1 MLDRLDET
9 IVAVSSAPG
18 RGALGIVRLSGA
30 RAVELAVQLG
40 FQNRAEGRQTGWR
53 RVRGEVLI
61 DDGLTLP
68 AWYYVFPQPHS
79 YTREDLVEIHTVG
92 TPVVLELVRR
102 RALAAGAVAAEP
114 GEFTARAFF
123 HGRLNLAEA
132 EAVAEVIRARTDT
145 QLRAARRLLE
155 GALTAPVRELR
166 ERMSELTALVEAV
179 IDFAEEPIEFITP
192 GQLRERL
199 AEVRAQLAEVR
210 RSAVALE
217 RLEVVPR
224 ILLFGPPNAGKSSL
238 LNRLS
243 GTSRAICAAVE
254 GTTRDILSAPLS
266 LGGAE
271 VLLLDTAGIAE
282 QSDEL
287 RARAQELTQA
297 TARSVELVCV
307 VVNLAEQTDLPKLA
321 ARVRALEAGAVVVAA
336 NKCDLVSGEE
346 RARREAQLEQL
357 ELGPVCPVSAL
368 TGAGC
373 AELCELFARV
383 LFAGRAAGETI
394 GREALALSARQRAA
408 LAEAEEALA
417 RAEDLA
423 AGAADTIDCADLLAF
438 ELREGLE
445 TLGTLTGEV
454 TTEDL
459 LEVVFSRFCIG
470 K

>member
-9 IVAVSSAPG
+9 IVAISSAPG
-18 RGALGIVRLSGA
+18 RGPLGIVRLSGA
-30 RAVELAVQLG
+30 RAVELAGQLG
-40 FQNRAEGRQTGWR
+40 FQERSEARRAGWR
-53 RVRGEVLI
+53 RVRGEVRI

-102 RALAAGAVAAEP
+102 RALAAGALAAEP

-123 HGRLNLAEA
+123 RGRLNLVEA

-155 GALTAPVRELR
+155 GALTVPVRELR
-166 ERMSELTALVEAV
+166 GQMSELAALVEAG
-179 IDFAEEPIEFITP
+179 IDFAEEPIEFITL
-192 GQLRERL
+192 GQLRARL
-199 AEVRAQLAEVR
+199 AEVRAQLAKVR

-238 LNRLS
+238 LNQLS

-254 GTTRDILSAPLS
+254 GTTRDVLSAPLS

-271 VLLLDTAGIAE
+271 VLLLDTAGVAE
-282 QSDEL
+282 QPSEL
-287 RARAQELTQA
+287 LARARELTQA

-307 VVNLAEQTDLPKLA
+307 VVSLAEQTDLPKLA
-321 ARVRALEAGAVVVAA
+321 ARVRALEVGAAAVAA
-336 NKCDLVSGEE
+336 NKCDLVSDEE
-346 RARREAQLEQL
+346 RARLVAELERL
-357 ELGPVCPVSAL
+357 ELGPVCLVSAL
-368 TGAGC
+368 TGDGC
-373 AELCELFARV
+373 TQLCELFART

-394 GREALALSARQRAA
+394 SREALGLSVRQREA
-408 LAEAEEALA
+408 LTVAEEALA
-417 RAEDLA
+417 RAESLA

-438 ELREGLE
+438 ELREALE

-454 TTEDL
+454 TTDDL
-459 LEVVFSRFCIG
+459 LEVVFSHFCIG